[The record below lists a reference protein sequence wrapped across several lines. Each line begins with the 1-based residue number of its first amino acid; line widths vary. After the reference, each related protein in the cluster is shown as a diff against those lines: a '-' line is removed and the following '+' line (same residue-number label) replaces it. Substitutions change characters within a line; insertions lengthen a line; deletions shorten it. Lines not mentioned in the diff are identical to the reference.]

1 MRDIGRPLSAQEQ
14 KTAAQVRK
22 FLQQSRDA
30 LHSQDVDAAH
40 TLATKA
46 KLLLD
51 ELLK

>member
-1 MRDIGRPLSAQEQ
+1 LKGITRSLSPQEH
-14 KTAAQVRK
+14 KTASQVSN
-22 FLQQSRDA
+22 FLQQARDA
-30 LHSQDVDAAH
+30 LRNQDVDAAH